1 MLAGKIA
8 LVTGSTS
15 GIGYAM
21 ASKLAEAGANV
32 VLHGLI
38 DPAEGEALCQE

>member
-1 MLAGKIA
+1 MRGLAGKAI

-21 ASKLAEAGANV
+21 AERLV
-32 VLHGLI
+32 
-38 DPAEGEALCQE
+38 AEGAKVLVHG